1 MGLGYIFYHQNTFPA
16 SLFSLFSIQTENT
29 IMFEIIKINKI
40 YKKSFV
46 ICEGG
51 NALSRE
57 FSEQLKKY
65 SRPVAA
71 IEVI

>member
-1 MGLGYIFYHQNTFPA
+1 
-16 SLFSLFSIQTENT
+16 
-29 IMFEIIKINKI
+29 MFEIIKINKI